1 MTKTKFLP
9 FLVVLLFCWG
19 SIYAQEGLV
28 QEFKIKNHDM
38 TLERLALPGT
48 PFDKVGRKFAVLG
61 DESGTFEAWAY
72 PLKILR
78 NFEISFFI
86 GSSTRAVKARDIVRY
101 VSVSP
106 EATIL
111 TYTYQ
116 SFTVKAIYITPLHE
130 PGAIIL
136 LKVDTDE
143 PLTIVCGFLPVLQP
157 MWPAGIGGQF
167 AYWNEDFKAYIISEP
182 TGKNHGLVGSPA
194 ASGLS
199 YTPAHML
206 SDSPSEFQ
214 IKLPDPKKVK
224 DKFIPIYLA
233 GGQGERK
240 DILNVY
246 KKLQESPE
254 QYYLE
259 NFRHY
264 QKLQESTLQIQTPEP
279 ELDLAFHWA
288 KVAFDNLIVDNP
300 TLGKGLVAGL
310 GASGSSGR
318 PGFGWF
324 FGGDAYINSFSFMS
338 YGAHETVRD
347 ILVFTQ
353 KWQRDDGKM
362 SHELSQAEGY
372 IDWWT
377 DYHYGYIHGD
387 TTPYYITAMY
397 DYMQK
402 SGDVDFIKE
411 SWESLKKAYIWCLST
426 DANGDALMDNK
437 QAGLGALEYGALTGI
452 ETDIYLA
459 AVWVRAA
466 MSMQRMAEAVGDKTL
481 DRTAAQQFKQ
491 AKKAFEEKFWDKD
504 SQFYVYAFNTEGK
517 HVQEISPWN
526 AVGLM
531 WELGTPERSRI
542 SLERICSSE
551 LTTDWGIRSISN
563 KSPYFQPLNYNYGAV
578 WPFLTS
584 WVTTALYK
592 HHMPLQGYTLLLS
605 TARHT
610 FDNALGTITEVF
622 SGSKNVWPQEAVS
635 HQGFSTAGVTL
646 PLVRGLLG
654 LEGDAINKSLFF
666 SPLFPADWGNVKIHN
681 YKIGEAS
688 FSIDY
693 KKSKGKIS
701 VTVHSNG
708 AEGYKIHFA
717 PNLSVMTKIQSFSI
731 NGEPAVFDTTQT
743 TQTVQIKAD
752 RLINGSP
759 LLFELDTV
767 PSLEILPVISR
778 TKVGNRNIGLK
789 ILSVRK
795 KESSIVIKVEG
806 LAKTDYVLRVLNP
819 GMAKSVIGAVIK
831 EGQLM
836 ITIPEGPVGEFV
848 PHQITIHIQK

>member
-1 MTKTKFLP
+1 MKETKFLP

-28 QEFKIKNHDM
+28 QEFEIKNHDM

-86 GSSTRAVKARDIVRY
+86 GSSTRAVKA
-101 VSVSP
+101 
-106 EATIL
+106 
-111 TYTYQ
+111 
-116 SFTVKAIYITPLHE
+116 
-130 PGAIIL
+130 
-136 LKVDTDE
+136 
-143 PLTIVCGFLPVLQP
+143 
-157 MWPAGIGGQF
+157 
-167 AYWNEDFKAYIISEP
+167 
-182 TGKNHGLVGSPA
+182 
-194 ASGLS
+194 
-199 YTPAHML
+199 
-206 SDSPSEFQ
+206 
-214 IKLPDPKKVK
+214 
-224 DKFIPIYLA
+224 

-246 KKLQESPE
+246 KKLQES
-254 QYYLE
+254 
-259 NFRHY
+259 
-264 QKLQESTLQIQTPEP
+264 TLRIQTPEP

-310 GASGSSGR
+310 GVSGSSGR

-338 YGAHETVRD
+338 YGAHETVRN
-347 ILVFTQ
+347 ILAFTQ

-372 IDWWT
+372 IDWWI

-402 SGDVDFIKE
+402 SGDIDFIKK

-481 DRTAAQQFKQ
+481 DRTSAQQFKQ

-531 WELGTPERSRI
+531 WELGNPQHIEQ
-542 SLERICSSE
+542 
-551 LTTDWGIRSISN
+551 
-563 KSPYFQPLNYNYGAV
+563 KP
-578 WPFLTS
+578 
-584 WVTTALYK
+584 
-592 HHMPLQGYTLLLS
+592 LLS
-605 TARHT
+605 
-610 FDNALGTITEVF
+610 
-622 SGSKNVWPQEAVS
+622 
-635 HQGFSTAGVTL
+635 
-646 PLVRGLLG
+646 
-654 LEGDAINKSLFF
+654 
-666 SPLFPADWGNVKIHN
+666 
-681 YKIGEAS
+681 
-688 FSIDY
+688 
-693 KKSKGKIS
+693 
-701 VTVHSNG
+701 
-708 AEGYKIHFA
+708 A
-717 PNLSVMTKIQSFSI
+717 P
-731 NGEPAVFDTTQT
+731 
-743 TQTVQIKAD
+743 
-752 RLINGSP
+752 
-759 LLFELDTV
+759 
-767 PSLEILPVISR
+767 
-778 TKVGNRNIGLK
+778 
-789 ILSVRK
+789 
-795 KESSIVIKVEG
+795 
-806 LAKTDYVLRVLNP
+806 
-819 GMAKSVIGAVIK
+819 
-831 EGQLM
+831 
-836 ITIPEGPVGEFV
+836 
-848 PHQITIHIQK
+848 